1 MMTLLYFFRPKV
13 AIYVQRAECTTHA
26 GLVAQV
32 WDHTIDTPHCL
43 VALLIVNK
51 AWAALTRI
59 YFGAISLIIY
69 ARRAETVG
77 SSAIPGSLQPR
88 SWIRRRASAA
98 PAQTVRRP
106 CSRRHVARQP
116 ADQKCNFAP
125 APAKPVSVAV
135 PVPAPVAVP
144 VPVPAKPVP
153 VAVAVPVPVA
163 VAVPVHLLNLSLN
176 Q

>member
-1 MMTLLYFFRPKV
+1 MCSVPSVPRT
-13 AIYVQRAECTTHA
+13 
-26 GLVAQV
+26 QV
-32 WDHTIDTPHCL
+32 WWRRFGIIPSTHR
-43 VALLIVNK
+43 IVLSPSLSSIK
-51 AWAALTRI
+51 RGLPSREFTC
-59 YFGAISLIIY
+59 AISLIIY